1 MVGGVAGNR
10 AECPEEG
17 TSFLH
22 GATSGLSGRPPAAI
36 GLSNVKAQGEV
47 CWFFRLFPKDSA
59 D

>member
-22 GATSGLSGRPPAAI
+22 GATSGFSGRPPAAI
-36 GLSNVKAQGEV
+36 GLSYVKAQREV
-47 CWFFRLFPKDSA
+47 CWFFRSFPENSED
-59 D
+59 